1 MEITLEI
8 PDELSSPPFGD
19 PSRIALEALA
29 AKAYEEGVL
38 SEEQVRR
45 MLGLPSCWE
54 ARELLSKHGVWPGTT
69 MDDVLSDLEM
79 LESLRAERLLENA
92 VSLDGLVAA
101 VVPQKQD
108 FKPPGVGWQRE

>member
-54 ARELLSKHGVWPGTT
+54 AREVLSKHGVWPGTT
-69 MDDVLSDLEM
+69 MDDVLSDLKM
-79 LESLRAERLLENA
+79 LESLRAEQ
-92 VSLDGLVAA
+92 
-101 VVPQKQD
+101 P
-108 FKPPGVGWQRE
+108 